1 MLPILLEHHY
11 RPVTSFNRESYI
23 ILQNYKKTGD
33 SHAAIVHLHE
43 LQVEYLHPEL
53 VYSIVMEAIDSEIE
67 EVETRWFKLVSSFM
81 LEKVIANDQLE
92 KVIFL

>member
-1 MLPILLEHHY
+1 
-11 RPVTSFNRESYI
+11 
-23 ILQNYKKTGD
+23 
-33 SHAAIVHLHE
+33 
-43 LQVEYLHPEL
+43 
-53 VYSIVMEAIDSEIE
+53 MEAIDSEIE